1 MDISTIVMLSLK
13 ITGNV
18 LPAVALRV
26 LAGIVFEFRKC
37 VF

>member
-18 LPAVALRV
+18 LQLSPSALVSGSRW
-26 LAGIVFEFRKC
+26 RSW
-37 VF
+37 